1 MNGEQLTATAVTRAM
16 VQATIDYVHERRYTS
31 ADGAI
36 GIRGRL
42 TQPIGAFTHGGTTVR
57 TVHCTSSLAARD
69 ALLKRVPEE
78 WLVIVTDRSD
88 DELGTGV
95 LTHLVGHQLRR
106 PDPWQTVRQ
115 RFAAQAVDSQLV
127 ARAGHRDLAFGLLEV
142 LPGGAWPPAPS
153 GLLTRDHAFST
164 LARQVLG
171 LPDGPIDLVTVL
183 GWSARQDA
191 TRRLREIRDTGGDSL
206 ADALVE
212 WLASTAGTAAP
223 AVFGLLSS
231 GRPGDLL
238 PLGLVI
244 NLLDD
249 HPGQARELALARLG
263 HHWSGIPDAAMHHL
277 ADQAPAISGSM
288 LLDRSRHSDAERAI
302 ARADALLAE
311 AQATHL
317 AGSSDL
323 LRSGLDVRLRQLGQ
337 ALSGSGP
344 ETAVAVEQAWLQLNA
359 HVLSTNNPLLSAF
372 HGAVRLHRWLT
383 RAATDSSDGNFAAL
397 ARRQLDTDGWVDAA
411 VNDASAGAADD
422 QLAAALNSILTRT
435 REVRDAHD
443 RAFAQ
448 ALADRAAEPFGTLT
462 DRDGQTVIGL
472 EDVLPTLVLP
482 VAQHTPVLLLVLD
495 GLSTGVSVELF
506 DDLFGGDRPQWAEL
520 WFPERS
526 HRVAGVSVLP
536 SVTEMSRTSLLSG
549 RLVRGTQDTERKNH
563 AALATA
569 HGLTSDIF
577 HKKALDSVP
586 EGSSLATE
594 VRAAIDDPRR
604 QLVTCVLNTIDDS
617 LDRSDP
623 AGTHW
628 SVSAVKHLQ
637 ALLDRARAA
646 GRIVIITSD
655 HGHVVERR
663 LGWSR
668 NEASTGP
675 ARHRASDNTVTED
688 EITVTGERVLS
699 PDHTAVLAVSER
711 LRYRKLSAGYHGG
724 ASPAE
729 VIVPVVALAPTEMDP
744 PHDLSLAVPAE
755 PAWWTGAV
763 RDPHETTAPAPVADE
778 RPNQPSLLDEP
789 TESEPAFG
797 PALVASA
804 TYADQK
810 RLAGRVVVPDE
821 RIAALLTAMA
831 ESPQSRL
838 TSVQTAQLLG
848 LAPTKVT
855 GAFEQLRR
863 LLNVDGYPVIQRDT
877 ATGAVILD
885 QGLAR
890 EQFGVTS

>member
-1 MNGEQLTATAVTRAM
+1 MSGEQLTATAVTRAM

-36 GIRGRL
+36 GIRGRM
-42 TQPIGAFTHGGTTVR
+42 TQPIGAFTHDGTTVR

-115 RFAAQAVDSQLV
+115 RFAAQAVDPQLV

-183 GWSARQDA
+183 GWAARQDA
-191 TRRLREIRDTGGDSL
+191 TRRLREIRDTGGNSL
-206 ADALVE
+206 ADALIE

-277 ADQAPAISGSM
+277 ADQAPSISGSM

-302 ARADALLAE
+302 ARADALLEE
-311 AQATHL
+311 AQATQL
-317 AGSSDL
+317 AGSSDQ
-323 LRSGLDVRLRQLGQ
+323 LRSGLDVRLRQLGH
-337 ALSGSGP
+337 ALSGSGT
-344 ETAVAVEQAWLQLNA
+344 EAATAVEQAWLHVNA
-359 HVLSTNNPLLSAF
+359 HVLSSPNNPLLSAF

-383 RAATDSSDGNFAAL
+383 SAAPDSSDGDFAAL

-443 RAFAQ
+443 RAFAH
-448 ALADRAAEPFGTLT
+448 ALSNRAAEPFGTLT
-462 DRDGQTVIGL
+462 DGNGRTVVGL
-472 EDVLPTLVLP
+472 EDVLPTLILP
-482 VAQHTPVLLLVLD
+482 VAQHAPVLLLVLD

-506 DDLFGGDRPQWAEL
+506 DDLFGGDRPHWAEL

-549 RLVRGTQDTERKNH
+549 TLIRGTQDTERKNH

-577 HKKALDSVP
+577 HKKALDSVA

-594 VRAAIDDPRR
+594 VRAAIDDPQR

-668 NEASTGP
+668 NDAGTGP

-688 EITVTGERVLS
+688 EITVTGERVLT

-729 VIVPVVALAPTEMDP
+729 VVVPIVALAPTEMDP
-744 PHDLSLAVPAE
+744 PPGLSLAVPAE
-755 PAWWTGAV
+755 PAWWSGV
-763 RDPHETTAPAPVADE
+763 VQVPRETVEPPVATE
-778 RPNQPSLLDEP
+778 WTQQPSLLDEP
-789 TESEPAFG
+789 AEPAPAFG
-797 PALVASA
+797 PALVASTA
-804 TYADQK
+804 YAVQK
-810 RLAGRVVVPDE
+810 QLAGRVVVPDE
-821 RIAALLTAMA
+821 RIAALLTAIV

-838 TSVQTAQLLG
+838 TSVQAAQLLG
-848 LAPTKVT
+848 LPPSKMT
-855 GAFEQLRR
+855 GAFEQLRKI
-863 LLNVDGYPVIQRDT
+863 LNVDGYPVIQRDT

-890 EQFGVTS
+890 EQFEVPS